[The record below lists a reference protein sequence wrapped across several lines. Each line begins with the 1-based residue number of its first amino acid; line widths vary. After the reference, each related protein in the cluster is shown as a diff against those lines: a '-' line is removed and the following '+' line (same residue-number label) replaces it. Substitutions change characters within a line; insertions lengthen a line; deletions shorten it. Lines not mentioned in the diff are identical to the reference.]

1 MIRILHLEDN
11 PLDSELVRVELKK
24 GNLNFEYLF
33 ADNELS
39 YCNYLNNREIDVI
52 LSDYHL
58 PDYTGKEA
66 LLYAKRN
73 YPLIPFVFLS
83 GTMGEDAAIES
94 LLNGAT
100 DYVLKNNLERLLPAI
115 HRAYKEAQEHKAR
128 RVAEN
133 QLRKLSR
140 AVEQS
145 TNSIII
151 TDLNGIIEYVN
162 QTTISL
168 TGYSFDELI
177 GNNPRIFSSGEM
189 SKEAY
194 AQLWNTILSEKEWS
208 GEMHNKKKNGELHW
222 ESVTISPIFDENNQ
236 MTNFLAIKK
245 DISESKRLTFE
256 LIQAKEKAEESDR
269 LKSAF
274 LANMSHEI
282 RTPMNGILGFAELL
296 KTPDL
301 TGDQQQDYIRI
312 IEKSGVRMLNIIN
325 DIVDISKIESGQ
337 MIVSE
342 SGTIINEQTEFLY
355 TFFKPEVENKGLQFI
370 LKNGLPSAESK
381 IITDR
386 EKLYAILTN
395 LIKNAIK
402 YTFKGLIEIGYQVQ
416 SASHDGKESSK
427 YLKFY
432 VKDTGLGIP
441 NDRLNAIFDRFVQA
455 DVADKMA
462 LQGAGLGLSISK
474 AYVEMLGGEI
484 WVESENGKGSTFYF
498 TIPFHSPTE
507 EKKDTSNFK
516 HNTNTQKGL
525 KSISILIAED
535 DETSDMLITLK
546 IEKFSKKIFHAKTG
560 TEVLEILHQNPTID
574 LILMDIQMPEING
587 YEVTRRIRVFNKDI
601 VIIAQTAY
609 ALAGD
614 REKALKAG
622 CNDHISKPIDIDSLE
637 ELIRKYI

>member
-11 PLDSELVRVELKK
+11 PLDSELVRIVLKK
-24 GNLNFEYLF
+24 ENFNFEYFF

-39 YCNYLNNREIDVI
+39 YCNYLNNRAIDLI

-58 PDYTGKEA
+58 PDYSGKEA
-66 LLYAKRN
+66 LLYAKN
-73 YPLIPFVFLS
+73 NFPLIPFVFLS

-115 HRAYKEAQEHKAR
+115 QRAYKEAQDHKAR
-128 RVAEN
+128 RAAEK

-162 QTTISL
+162 LTTIRLS
-168 TGYSFDELI
+168 GYSYEELI
-177 GNNPRIFSSGEM
+177 GNNPRIFKSGEM
-189 SKEAY
+189 STEAY
-194 AQLWNTILSEKEWS
+194 ASMWDTILSEKEWT
-208 GEMHNKKKNGELHW
+208 GEMHNKKKNGELYW
-222 ESVTISPIFDENNQ
+222 ESLTISPIFDENNQ
-236 MTNFLAIKK
+236 MTNFLAIKR
-245 DISESKRLTFE
+245 DITESKRLTLE
-256 LIQAKEKAEESDR
+256 LIEAKEKAEESDR

-301 TGDQQQDYIRI
+301 TGDQQQDYIQI
-312 IEKSGVRMLNIIN
+312 IERSGTRMLNIIN

-337 MIVSE
+337 MKVSNSE
-342 SGTIINEQTEFLY
+342 TVINEQTEFLY
-355 TFFKPEVENKGLQFI
+355 TFFKPEIENKGLNFI
-370 LKNGLPSAESK
+370 LKNGLSNNDCK

-402 YTFKGLIEIGYQVQ
+402 YTFKGSIEFGYVVKQ
-416 SASHDGKESSK
+416 
-427 YLKFY
+427 YPLKGSDLSLVLEFF

-441 NDRLNAIFDRFVQA
+441 SDRLHAIFDRFVQA
-455 DVADKMA
+455 DIADKMA

-474 AYVEMLGGEI
+474 AYVEMLGGEV
-484 WVESENGKGSTFYF
+484 WVESENTKGSVFYF
-498 TIPFHSPTE
+498 TIPFLPLQGDIKNPE
-507 EKKDTSNFK
+507 NFVQID
-516 HNTNTQKGL
+516 NSY
-525 KSISILIAED
+525 KSGKLLNVLIAED
-535 DETSDMLITLK
+535 DETSDMLLTLK
-546 IEKFSKKIFHAKTG
+546 IEKFCKEVFHANNG
-560 TEVLEILHQNPTID
+560 TEVLEILHNNPTID

-587 YEVTRRIRVFNKDI
+587 YEVTRRIRTFNKDI
-601 VIIAQTAY
+601 IIIAQTAY

-622 CNDHISKPIDIDSLE
+622 CNDHISKPIDIDILE